1 MFDFNTKVTGRDVQ
15 SKMQVVAETQQKLYK
30 SVSKLIGDV
39 VTDYDLVGKLTGAD
53 DESTRTATNYMQVI
67 ATSKEYADKLME
79 ANVELAAAIDAL
91 TRRQKEIDGKLL
103 KLVKLDKLDKIIELL
118 EKKDKKD

>member
-1 MFDFNTKVTGRDVQ
+1 MFDFNTKVTGDVQ
-15 SKMQVVAETQQKLYK
+15 SKMQVVVETQQKLYK

-39 VTDYDLVGKLTGAD
+39 VTDYDLVGKLAGAD
-53 DESTRTATNYMQVI
+53 EESARTATNYMQVI

-91 TRRQKEIDGKLL
+91 TRGQKEQNLMLEKLDRIINL
-103 KLVKLDKLDKIIELL
+103 LVKDKEDKEG
-118 EKKDKKD
+118 

>member
-1 MFDFNTKVTGRDVQ
+1 MFDFNTKVTGGDVQ
-15 SKMQVVAETQQKLYK
+15 SKMQVVVETQQKLYK

-39 VTDYDLVGKLTGAD
+39 VTDYDLIGKLTGAD
-53 DESTRTATNYMQVI
+53 EESARTAANYMQVI

-91 TRRQKEIDGKLL
+91 TRRQKEQNE
-103 KLVKLDKLDKIIELL
+103 KLDKIIKLL
-118 EKKDKKD
+118 EKKN